1 MYISAD
7 RSSFF
12 RGDRDR
18 SDGTGDSGECFEI
31 GDHRLESR
39 AARGLSSFGA
49 ETRRVGPRDDLES
62 VILVDAGNKVV
73 GSCGK
78 LAAHREGKL
87 HRAFSVLITNQEGE
101 LLLQRRAAGKYHF
114 ANRWSNAC
122 CGHPRPGELTSAA
135 AGRRLMEELGFRVTL
150 TQIAELSY
158 HAEDEVSGM
167 VEHEYLHVFHG
178 QYSGEPRPDPD
189 EVGAWRW
196 MPRGRVR
203 RALAVCPGWF
213 TPWFPLLATITT
225 CE

>member
-31 GDHRLESR
+31 GADRLKAK
-39 AARGLSSFGA
+39 AARGRSSFGA
-49 ETRRVGPRDDLES
+49 ETRGVATRDDQES
-62 VILVDAGNKVV
+62 VILVDAGNNLI

-87 HRAFSVLITNQEGE
+87 HRAFSILITNQEGE

-135 AGRRLMEELGFRVTL
+135 AGRRLMEELSFRVTL
-150 TQIAELSY
+150 TQVRELCYRAS
-158 HAEDEVSGM
+158 DTISGL

-178 QYSGEPRPDPD
+178 VYSGDPSPDPD

-196 MPRGRVR
+196 VAPDQVR
-203 RALAVCPGWF
+203 RELASCPGWF
-213 TPWFPLLATITT
+213 TPWFAFLAAMHAGD
-225 CE
+225 